1 MASRCVGAHSER
13 FIQDLGVDHQ
23 GVWHS
28 VLNTASCHVEINARV
43 IPEGTLRSALLDS
56 NGWHDV
62 HWHARLRLDSPHA
75 PELQY

>member
-1 MASRCVGAHSER
+1 VASLSVDTLSEWLL
-13 FIQDLGVDHQ
+13 QDLGFHRLEL
-23 GVWHS
+23 GHS

-43 IPEGTLRSALLDS
+43 IPEGTLRSALSDS